1 MLENPPLPLWR
12 GRSLRWSFWWS
23 FWVEIELIKVA
34 KELRPGDLL
43 NNLKSDYH
51 VHLQN
56 AGETERSHSSW
67 NKAHTSWCT
76 PPGKY
81 FATNQVLNS
90 WPPSK
95 NINTCWC
102 SYMSWPNLEVFGG
115 KPKCINHIACKNITE
130 SCFFSGAPKH
140 QVKPME
146 DGFCGCFFP
155 GVLSGASRLNPLE
168 LLVCRWEV

>member
-1 MLENPPLPLWR
+1 MLENPPLPLWH

-51 VHLQN
+51 VHIQN
-56 AGETERSHSSW
+56 TGETERSHSSW

-90 WPPSK
+90 QPTSLEEYQHMLMLLYELTK
-95 NINTCWC
+95 
-102 SYMSWPNLEVFGG
+102 SWSFRWQTQVYTVYA
-115 KPKCINHIACKNITE
+115 NHIACKNITY
-130 SCFFSGAPKH
+130 SCFFFRCSTTPGKNH
-140 QVKPME
+140 
-146 DGFCGCFFP
+146 GGWILCFFSP
-155 GVLSGASRLNPLE
+155 GVPGSF
-168 LLVCRWEV
+168 